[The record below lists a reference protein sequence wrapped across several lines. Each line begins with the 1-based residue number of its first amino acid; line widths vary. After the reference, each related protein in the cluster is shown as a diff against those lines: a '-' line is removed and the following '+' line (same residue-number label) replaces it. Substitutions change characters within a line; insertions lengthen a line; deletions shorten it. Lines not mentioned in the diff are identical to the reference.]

1 MIQMSTLK
9 RLFLAFA
16 AVVSIGLAQ
25 GILTFSKL
33 DSLGENVK
41 ALARGPLTSVNSAGT
56 AWSAFRD
63 AEIFLGNYLSIMKQR
78 DSAQALVT
86 FDGDVALLESSLDRL
101 HGLTTTHYA
110 AEKVNLIQQETS
122 KWRDEARRLIGSQSS
137 APQPVP
143 LALEESETIIRAN
156 LEELVGLSMEDAQ
169 SIQSDV
175 ETSISH
181 ANVLSA
187 VLIGAGLLLGVAL
200 AIFSSLSVTRPILR
214 LEKGMQDLAAGNYD
228 IAISDRSRRDEVGR
242 MAAALETLR
251 TKLIQIRGLEKQER
265 ESAQLASEDR
275 RATRR
280 SVAERFN
287 AEVAVVIEKV
297 LDTSATIQ
305 LAAEQME
312 AVGKSTRIRINE
324 VVLGSKTA
332 TENIRSVASATDEVT
347 ATANDI
353 SELSQ
358 RSHSIASDAVKKT
371 IESNKV
377 ISSLMEATSQI
388 GQIVAVI
395 GDIAAQTNLL
405 ALNATIEAA
414 RAGVAGRGFAVVAAE
429 VKALAEQASNATKL
443 ISTQVA
449 HAQTATQKAAYT
461 ITDIQKTVQTI
472 DSAAA
477 EVVNAVGSQQNA
489 VKEIA
494 QSNQQVSLSASEVSA
509 ALHSIIEIFNQ
520 VEAASSD
527 IRLKIAALDDTSK
540 SLKVGTH
547 RFLSE
552 TTG

>member
-1 MIQMSTLK
+1 MTTLK

-16 AVVSIGLAQ
+16 AVVAIGLAQ
-25 GILTFSKL
+25 GGLTFSKL

-41 ALARGPLTSVNSAGT
+41 ALARGPLASVSNAGT

-63 AEIFLGNYLSIMKQR
+63 AEICLGNYLSIAKQR
-78 DSAQALVT
+78 DSVQALAT
-86 FDGDVALLESSLDRL
+86 FDGDVALLESSLDHL
-101 HGLTTTHYA
+101 HGATSQYA
-110 AEKVNLIQQETS
+110 TDKVKFIQQETG

-137 APQPVP
+137 APQSVP
-143 LALEESETIIRAN
+143 LEIKKSEATIRAN
-156 LEELVGLSMEDAQ
+156 LEELVGLSMEDARA
-169 SIQSDV
+169 IQSDV
-175 ETSISH
+175 ETSINH
-181 ANVLSA
+181 ANILSVVL
-187 VLIGAGLLLGVAL
+187 VGAGLLLGVAL
-200 AIFSSLSVTRPILR
+200 AIISSLSVTRPILR

-228 IAISDRSRRDEVGR
+228 IAIPDRSRHDEVGR
-242 MAAALETLR
+242 MAGALETLR

-265 ESAQLASEDR
+265 ESAELASEER
-275 RATRR
+275 RAMQR

-287 AEVAVVIEKV
+287 AEVAVVVDKV

-324 VVLGSKTA
+324 VVRGSTTA
-332 TENIRSVASATDEVT
+332 TEHIQSVSSATDEVT
-347 ATANDI
+347 AAANEI

-358 RSHSIASDAVKKT
+358 RSHFIASDAVKQT

-377 ISSLMEATSQI
+377 ISTLTETTSQI

-429 VKALAEQASNATKL
+429 VKALADQASNATKL

-449 HAQTATQKAAYT
+449 HAQTATQKAVHTLTA
-461 ITDIQKTVQTI
+461 IQKTVQTI
-472 DSAAA
+472 DSATA
-477 EVVNAVGSQQNA
+477 EVASAVGSQQNA
-489 VKEIA
+489 VREIA

-520 VEAASSD
+520 VESASSD
-527 IRLKIAALDDTSK
+527 IRLKISALDDTSK
-540 SLKVGTH
+540 SLKIGTR

-552 TTG
+552 TAG